1 MSQAASL
8 LAANSAL
15 STKRKY
21 RRPQHQWSLRTR
33 PWQIQPCC
41 IAPVLPGETLK
52 RLLFQSR
59 VVSDP
64 IKNPLIGWWK
74 EYYFF
79 YVKHRDM
86 DARDTLTT
94 MMLDAD
100 ADMSSL
106 LASAKTAHYH
116 TASSFDWVEMC
127 KKRVIME
134 YFRDGQES
142 YTISEIDNM
151 PVASINQQSWLD
163 SARLDDDIPDDTV
176 PTNAADM
183 SLEGFDAE
191 YRTWSLLR
199 SQALT
204 DMDYEDWLATYGVR
218 RSRTELHKPE
228 LIRYVRD
235 WTYPTN
241 TIDPTNGAARSA
253 VSWSFQER
261 ADKDRFFT
269 EPGFIFGVTVTR
281 PKVYRT
287 QDGNLVDWMMNAV
300 SWLPAILRD
309 DPYTSMRLFTDT
321 TGPLA
326 TAVTD
331 ANGYWVDLRDLFLYG
346 DQFLNYAATTD
357 TVNLVARPGAT
368 ITDWKYPS
376 ATDAAELFVDET
388 TNRLVREDGVV
399 TLEILG
405 RESDAT

>member
-1 MSQAASL
+1 MTG
-8 LAANSAL
+8 LATA
-15 STKRKY
+15 RKY
-21 RRPQHQWSLRTR
+21 RRPQHQFYLRTR
-33 PWQIQPCC
+33 PWQLQPFLL
-41 IAPVLPGETLK
+41 APVLPGETMK
-52 RLLFQSR
+52 RLLMQSR

-64 IKNPLIGWWK
+64 IKNALIGWWK

-86 DARDTLTT
+86 DDRDKLVA
-94 MMLDAD
+94 MMLNASE
-100 ADMSSL
+100 DMSTL
-106 LASAKTAHYH
+106 NAAAKAAHYH
-116 TASSFDWVEMC
+116 TASSIDWAEMC
-127 KKRVIME
+127 KKRCVME
-134 YFRDGQES
+134 YFRDGDEA
-142 YTISEIDNM
+142 YTISEIDSM

-163 SARLDDDIPDDTV
+163 SAYLDDDIPDDTV
-176 PTNAADM
+176 ATAATDM

-199 SQALT
+199 SQQLT
-204 DMDYEDWLATYGVR
+204 NMDYEDWLATYGVR
-218 RSRTELHKPE
+218 RDRTQLHKPE

-241 TIDPTNGAARSA
+241 TIDPTSGAARSA

-261 ADKDRFFT
+261 ADKDRYFT
-269 EPGFIFGVTVTR
+269 EPGFIFGLTCTR

-287 QDGNLVDWMMNAV
+287 QDGNLVDWFT
-300 SWLPAILRD
+300 STLQWLPAVLRD
-309 DPYTSMRLFTDT
+309 DPYTSMKQFTAAN
-321 TGPLA
+321 GPLA

-331 ANGYWVDLRDLFLYG
+331 TEGYWVDVRDLYLYG
-346 DQFLNYAATTD
+346 DQFINFAATTD

-368 ITDWKYPS
+368 VKDWKYPN

-388 TNRLVREDGVV
+388 TNRLIREDGVV